1 MRSSTFLKIRLKK
14 LLASKKCMYKKNR
27 HHYSDQNNLIFN
39 AIFNMVNSCCLKSS
53 DCNHKGI

>member
-14 LLASKKCMYKKNR
+14 LLASKKCMYKKSR

-39 AIFNMVNSCCLKSS
+39 AIFNMVNSCSLKSS
-53 DCNHKGI
+53 DYNHKGI